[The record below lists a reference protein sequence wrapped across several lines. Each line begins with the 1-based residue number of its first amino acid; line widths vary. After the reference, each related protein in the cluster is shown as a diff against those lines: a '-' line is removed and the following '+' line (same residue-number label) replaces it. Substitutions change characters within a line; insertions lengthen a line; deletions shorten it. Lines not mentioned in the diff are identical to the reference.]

1 MKHPKYI
8 KSAFITTLIT
18 YMIFFNYAFS
28 NDLVENLDERLVSAM
43 QIANL
48 DIISIEIQT
57 KSLVADDA
65 LPHTLNC
72 VHESTDAYLKPLYVE
87 ELNKLFTQAE
97 KNIALSFY
105 ESSAWKKS
113 WETQINFL
121 LEVFGGKAR
130 TDSSSLSLS
139 PNEELE
145 IEQFASSDL
154 GKRFFTFITS
164 QDQNDR
170 RILQI
175 NRIKENCVG
184 KIGSD
189 TITSATSGAPSTG
202 TSGMPVT
209 THENRHP

>member
-1 MKHPKYI
+1 
-8 KSAFITTLIT
+8 
-18 YMIFFNYAFS
+18 MIFFNYAFS

-43 QIANL
+43 QIENL

-65 LPHTLNC
+65 LQYTLNC
-72 VHESTDAYLKPLYVE
+72 VHESTDAYLKPLYIE
-87 ELNKLFTQAE
+87 GLNKLFTQTE

-113 WETQINFL
+113 WKIQINFL
-121 LEVFGGKAR
+121 LDVFGEKASA
-130 TDSSSLSLS
+130 DSSNLSLS

-145 IEQFASSDL
+145 IKQFASSDL
-154 GKRFFTFITS
+154 GKKFFAFIMS

-175 NRIKENCVG
+175 NRIKENC
-184 KIGSD
+184 INALSP
-189 TITSATSGAPSTG
+189 TQRIWTPSN
-202 TSGMPVT
+202 SRKPD
-209 THENRHP
+209 R